1 MSCTPVTDAMAD
13 LLDRLA
19 AWPHVDTAELR
30 QRPEWEQARSCG
42 WIMESGELTGQGM
55 RHRHELPGG
64 LVTD

>member
-1 MSCTPVTDAMAD
+1 MSCTLITDAMAD

-19 AWPHVDTAELR
+19 AWPDVDIAELR
-30 QRPEWEQARSCG
+30 ERSEWEQARSWG

-64 LVTD
+64 IVRD